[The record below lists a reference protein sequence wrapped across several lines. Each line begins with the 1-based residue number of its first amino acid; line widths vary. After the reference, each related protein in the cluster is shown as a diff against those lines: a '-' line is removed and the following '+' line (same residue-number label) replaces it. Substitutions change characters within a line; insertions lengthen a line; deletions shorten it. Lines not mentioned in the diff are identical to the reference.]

1 MRVVRSRRSTLRR
14 IRRALSLLPGHLRLG
29 GFATGCVRGNCTIR
43 RTGGLRRVRCSGLG
57 EADAGLI
64 TVSELDTGSFERAA
78 DRKFI
83 SNGEGS
89 P

>member
-1 MRVVRSRRSTLRR
+1 
-14 IRRALSLLPGHLRLG
+14 
-29 GFATGCVRGNCTIR
+29 
-43 RTGGLRRVRCSGLG
+43 VRCSGLG

-64 TVSELDTGSFERAA
+64 TVSELDTGGFERAA

>member
-29 GFATGCVRGNCTIR
+29 GFASACFLGSR
-43 RTGGLRRVRCSGLG
+43 RRAGGLPGVRRSGLG
-57 EADAGLI
+57 DADAGLI
-64 TVSELDTGSFERAA
+64 TVSELDTGGFERAA